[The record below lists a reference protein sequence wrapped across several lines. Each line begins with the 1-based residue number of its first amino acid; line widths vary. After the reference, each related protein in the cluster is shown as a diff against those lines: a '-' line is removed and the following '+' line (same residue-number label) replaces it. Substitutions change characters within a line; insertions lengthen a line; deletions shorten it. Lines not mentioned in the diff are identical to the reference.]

1 MNPVSLCI
9 PRVFPNIGEA
19 RIRRIFDELFLGDI
33 ARIDIVPTSNERGEK
48 FNRVFIHF
56 DMFFRNENAQ
66 QALARLREGK
76 EIKIIY
82 DGPWF
87 WKVSLYRKRE
97 TNHQKSG
104 PRIEYD
110 EPVVAA
116 LPIAPALST
125 PEPRQTRVTAQRVT
139 ARPQAPA
146 RPQAQ
151 ARPQKPRVTA
161 ALGKNKNKYNNKNK
175 PKPRNLDK
183 DLEEGE
189 IA

>member
-1 MNPVSLCI
+1 MNPISLCI

-19 RIRRIFDELFLGDI
+19 RIRRIFDELFLGNI
-33 ARIDIVPTSNERGEK
+33 ARIDIVPTSNERGER

-66 QALARLREGK
+66 QALARLNEGK

-97 TNHQKSG
+97 QPKVNHHHHQKSG

-110 EPVVAA
+110 EPAA
-116 LPIAPALST
+116 ASAL
-125 PEPRQTRVTAQRVT
+125 A
-139 ARPQAPA
+139 
-146 RPQAQ
+146 
-151 ARPQKPRVTA
+151 
-161 ALGKNKNKYNNKNK
+161 
-175 PKPRNLDK
+175 
-183 DLEEGE
+183 
-189 IA
+189 